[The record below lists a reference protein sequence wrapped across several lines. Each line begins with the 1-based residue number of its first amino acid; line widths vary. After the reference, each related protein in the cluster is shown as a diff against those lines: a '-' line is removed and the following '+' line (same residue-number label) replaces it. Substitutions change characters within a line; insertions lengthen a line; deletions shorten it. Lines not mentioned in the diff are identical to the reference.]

1 MSASYTSSRTSVT
14 SQSSPIVGMSST
26 TMRSS
31 DHLGLLVLS
40 TVAVFFTRRPLSTT
54 HTNGSERPMRSALRR
69 PSPRRI
75 VTSTCT
81 LGSVLAVSCSSTCIS
96 YARRSSSTSFV
107 QWTFT
112 LM

>member
-1 MSASYTSSRTSVT
+1 MFT
-14 SQSSPIVGMSST
+14 
-26 TMRSS
+26 
-31 DHLGLLVLS
+31 LLVGEL
-40 TVAVFFTRRPLSTT
+40 TPQGADERRGRGGLEEAR
-54 HTNGSERPMRSALRR
+54 HVLDGEDVDVGGDQRACGKFA
-69 PSPRRI
+69 
-75 VTSTCT
+75 TCT